1 MFYYAKFYRRHWM
14 VVAKGSRIDPNI
26 SQDQVRRMIIP
37 AVSLQEQTAI
47 AHFLDAQTATT
58 DRAIALQQQQIERL
72 KEYKAVLID
81 SAVTGKIKVS

>member
-1 MFYYAKFYRRHWM
+1 M